1 MCPGHGAVRT
11 TARDGHIMT
20 GTPPFA
26 RRRIP
31 PQASHAPLTPSV
43 ATLDLSPAVA
53 QTLLAFRD
61 SQEEWANAAV
71 QDAIES
77 VPRIPWW
84 HQVQFG
90 VHVPLQTLY
99 ATTVRRLAR
108 RAVERFALQ
117 GAPRIGR
124 LIHVAPSVLQ
134 RIAIETIDRADQ
146 PAPGANPRVR
156 RAWTEPE
163 VRWRRRFEFQ
173 LRTELQEHHIRP
185 LVDWVETT
193 CLAIV
198 ASWNDRHRTRLVSR
212 RTTR

>member
-1 MCPGHGAVRT
+1 MCPVHGAGCTR
-11 TARDGHIMT
+11 ARDGHIMT
-20 GTPPFA
+20 GTPFD
-26 RRRIP
+26 RRRTP
-31 PQASHAPLTPSV
+31 LRASHPPLHPSV

-53 QTLLAFRD
+53 QTLLTFRD
-61 SQEEWANAAV
+61 IQEEWANAAV

-84 HQVQFG
+84 HQVHFG

-124 LIHVAPSVLQ
+124 LIHVAPSLLQ
-134 RIAIETIDRADQ
+134 RLAIETIDRADQ
-146 PAPGANPRVR
+146 PALGTNPRVR
-156 RAWTEPE
+156 RGWTEPE
-163 VRWRRRFEFQ
+163 ATWRRRFELQ
-173 LRTELQEHHIRP
+173 IRAELHEHHIGP

-193 CLAIV
+193 CLTIV
-198 ASWNDRHRTRLVSR
+198 ATWNDRHRTRLVSR